1 MNVRQV
7 NFVPGVRRWGDWGS
21 LWASMTS
28 LLAWVLANVLDVF
41 SVLVLVQAGGRMV
54 FARHH
59 PAESFLIYAGLRF
72 LSAAALPLAVVSAG
86 RRWPLM
92 SRAAWG
98 ALTVCA
104 LATAAAAWWRLY
116 R

>member
-1 MNVRQV
+1 MD
-7 NFVPGVRRWGDWGS
+7 VRRAEFTLGVQ
-21 LWASMTS
+21 LWAGGGVLWAAATS
-28 LLAWVLANVLDVF
+28 LLAWLLANALDVF
-41 SVLVLVQAGGRMV
+41 SVLVLVQAGGRMAI
-54 FARHH
+54 ARHH

-72 LSAAALPLAVVSAG
+72 LGTAALPLVVVSAG
-86 RRWPLM
+86 RRWPSV